1 MPERQLPTTE
11 NSYREDH
18 AILLYNSFYQLT
30 GKKLIDCPL
39 DQLGERLF
47 FAPFAVVSHDTS
59 ADPIFNYA
67 NQTALDLFE
76 MTWQKFTALPSRLSA
91 EQPLREERERL
102 LNAVT
107 ESGFIDDYTGIRVSR
122 TGKRFYIENAYVWN
136 LEQQNNRYGQAA
148 MFTTWRPVE

>member
-1 MPERQLPTTE
+1 MSERQPPTAE

-30 GKKLIDCPL
+30 GNKLIDCPL

-47 FAPFAVVSHDTS
+47 LAPFAVVSHDTS
-59 ADPIFNYA
+59 VDPVFNYA

-76 MTWQKFTALPSRLSA
+76 MNWQQFTSLPSRLSA

-107 ESGFIDDYTGIRVSR
+107 VKGYIDDYTGIRIAR
-122 TGKRFYIENAYVWN
+122 TGVRFYIENAFVWN
-136 LEQQNNRYGQAA
+136 LDENNNCYGQAA
-148 MFTTWRPVE
+148 MFTTWRPVD